1 MPTKKTETPEAMLSR
16 LLKMAES
23 MASAQAKREERQTV
37 AFEKIAAATDVLAW
51 RVSEVV
57 KRENDEAN
65 KAARA
70 VARRAA
76 ATKRT

>member
-37 AFEKIAAATDVLAW
+37 AFEKIAVALTVLSSAV
-51 RVSEVV
+51 RREFIKEV
-57 KRENDEAN
+57 RCHTA
-65 KAARA
+65 KA
-70 VARRAA
+70 
-76 ATKRT
+76 K